1 MKWAPRANEMFRV
14 APLREDVEEFIQPFE
29 ADVRRGSEEKGQDG
43 EPNAKETNG
52 PIATWDR

>member
-1 MKWAPRANEMFRV
+1 MFRV
-14 APLREDVEEFIQPFE
+14 APLREDAEEFIQPFE
-29 ADVRRGSEEKGQDG
+29 ADVRRGSEGKDQDG